1 VSDRKGIILA
11 GAGGTRLHPM
21 TRTPASLREAGL
33 FFAAGRARAEALEK
47 AAKSMRNSRY
57 GACLAGRSRST

>member
-21 TRTPASLREAGL
+21 TRTPASLLDAGP
-33 FFAAGRARAEALEK
+33 FIAAGRARAEALEK
-47 AAKSMRNSRY
+47 AAKSMQNSQY
-57 GACLAGRSRST
+57 GAYPAGRLRSA